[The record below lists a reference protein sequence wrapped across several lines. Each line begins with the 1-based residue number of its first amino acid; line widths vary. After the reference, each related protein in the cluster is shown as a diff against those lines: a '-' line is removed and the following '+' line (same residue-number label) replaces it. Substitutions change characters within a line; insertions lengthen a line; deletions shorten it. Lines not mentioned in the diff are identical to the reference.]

1 MLKFDGSLVAG
12 VFTLGTV
19 VKTYILWSYGSN
31 HHLVCRKTG
40 KTQYFDWAIFNSIIS
55 YVELAEGSILLVD
68 PAMKNP
74 KSTLWLCQQ
83 FAIEH
88 GHRYSV
94 GFPSENGDFP

>member
-1 MLKFDGSLVAG
+1 MVQITIWFVGK
-12 VFTLGTV
+12 LG
-19 VKTYILWSYGSN
+19 KLSIS
-31 HHLVCRKTG
+31 TG
-40 KTQYFDWAIFNSIIS
+40 PYSIIS